1 MRISDLQFDQVTISG
16 HVWEPG
22 TYSLKTFPTLKS
34 LIFEAAKGFMP
45 NVYFEKIDGMR
56 ALKLAK
62 KAKILG
68 AGNSKRTIANA
79 MHELRSVNR
88 TLAYCM

>member
-1 MRISDLQFDQVTISG
+1 MG
-16 HVWEPG
+16 
-22 TYSLKTFPTLKS
+22 
-34 LIFEAAKGFMP
+34 
-45 NVYFEKIDGMR
+45 

-88 TLAYCM
+88 TLAIDLSNSNKHYHLEVFIYQDIKVSTQA